1 MSRADHGSIQVKFG
15 LNLDSTCS
23 GRVGEEQTRNW
34 PLITTGRVGSDSK
47 KWLVSSVETNE
58 RQRQAKE
65 NETLLNLVG
74 GERNITDLSL
84 NIIRSKAKLSIRA

>member
-47 KWLVSSVETNE
+47 KWLVSSIETDK
-58 RQRQAKE
+58 RWQQAEE
-65 NETLLNLVG
+65 NETLSNLVG
-74 GERNITDLSL
+74 GERNVTDMSL
-84 NIIRSKAKLSIRA
+84 NIVRSKAKLSIWA